1 MNRYRRCTHTH
12 EHGMPLSLRK
22 RRDLATWDNVDGPW
36 GYYAKWTQ
44 PDQERKIP
52 YDCAHVWSVKNKKSV
67 NKSNQTCRCR
77 VLVARGEGVVG
88 RIKWVKGISC
98 MMTDGTLN
106 FCGDI
111 ACYAVYRIL
120 SMWNINTV
128 TSFKKKQ
135 ETKDGSRQFS
145 LLKVFET

>member
-1 MNRYRRCTHTH
+1 
-12 EHGMPLSLRK
+12 
-22 RRDLATWDNVDGPW
+22 
-36 GYYAKWTQ
+36 
-44 PDQERKIP
+44 
-52 YDCAHVWSVKNKKSV
+52 
-67 NKSNQTCRCR
+67 
-77 VLVARGEGVVG
+77 
-88 RIKWVKGISC
+88 

-145 LLKVFET
+145 LLKVFETENKNWDISMIRQNALYRFIK